1 MKSFPIQHDNCNID
15 KAMVL
20 IFDRIMR
27 AHTARLTQSFLQT
40 NGINALAMDWP
51 VMSEDLE
58 SDREFQG
65 RAEETSAQSPAS
77 VLELARTWESVIGR
91 VAKYPSKD
99 HTCIQSGSQ
108 SMTRQHSRVN
118 KHVNKKVNVNKKKN
132 ILRNNEKNA
141 FLTWH
146 CLIPFS
152 LQPFFFFKI
161 K

>member
-20 IFDRIMR
+20 NFDRIMR

-152 LQPFFFFKI
+152 LQPFFFLK
-161 K
+161 